1 MGAEDDRLSR
11 ISTQWA
17 MVFQAHQGA
26 TAEVE
31 AAQVALMLRYGG
43 AVHRYLLAA
52 LRDPDAA
59 EELDQE
65 FALRFLRGDFHR
77 ADPDRGRFRDFIKR
91 AVRNLIIDHYRRLKL
106 RPRSLSEVD
115 AEPSSHEDA
124 VATLDV
130 QFAESWRRELME
142 RAWNRLEEHQRKKGH
157 RYFTMLRYRADHPE
171 LRSPEMARRLGLQF
185 GVTLTDVGVRQSL
198 RVARELYVGF
208 VLSEVIRTL
217 HKPTRES
224 IEAELI
230 ELKLHEYCRTAL
242 ARRGIFPRT
251 KPADDPG

>member
-1 MGAEDDRLSR
+1 MGADDDHLSR
-11 ISTQWA
+11 ISTQWTL
-17 MVFQAHQGA
+17 VFQAHQGE

-43 AVHRYLLAA
+43 AVHRYLLSA
-52 LRDPDAA
+52 LHDADAA

-91 AVRNLIIDHYRRLKL
+91 AVRNLIIDHYRRLKI
-106 RPRSLSEVD
+106 RPRSLSVVD
-115 AEPSSHEDA
+115 AEPSSHDDPI
-124 VATLDV
+124 ATLDV

-142 RAWNRLEEHQRKKGH
+142 RAWHRLEEHQQKKGH
-157 RYFTMLRYRADHPE
+157 RYYTLLRYRADHPD
-171 LRSPEMARRLGLQF
+171 LRSPEMARRLSVQF
-185 GVTLTDVGVRQSL
+185 GFALTDVGVRQSL

-217 HKPTRES
+217 DRPTREL

-230 ELKLHEYCRTAL
+230 ELKLLEYCRSAL
-242 ARRGIFPRT
+242 ARRGIFPKS
-251 KPADDPG
+251 KPADDPH